1 MKADEAKAALEFMR
15 RVQLS
20 GTEVDAW
27 LAVCHALRYVVE
39 DAEMAKTAQEIHEAL
54 QDSPEYKF
62 GGGDE

>member
-20 GTEVDAW
+20 GAEVDAW
-27 LAVCHALRYVVE
+27 LAVCHALRYLVE
-39 DAEMAKTAQEIHEAL
+39 GAETAKAAQEKHEAL